1 MVIILGMNYYKKRL
15 KEKLKKRSKPSV
27 NKPRVMNT
35 SGRRRRMKKPQVSHI
50 DDERDIV
57 ILSTG
62 AHIRNSDCDFVAVI
76 DEVLDRLYS
85 KWLPSND
92 FLFVWKTQN
101 PAGCTNKIHHPDNP
115 VLAGMDFSPSSVT
128 HEYHKQ
134 FWNRDEYVLTQ
145 IDERN
150 KQLAKKLL
158 LSKSSSSAHAHHHH
172 EAIMNKVH
180 TLDMRML
187 YSRTDA
193 HPGSPTLNNNQ
204 NVSEKPPDC
213 LHYFAHGPLDV
224 IGPLFQQLLEDI
236 K

>member
-1 MVIILGMNYYKKRL
+1 M
-15 KEKLKKRSKPSV
+15 
-27 NKPRVMNT
+27 
-35 SGRRRRMKKPQVSHI
+35 
-50 DDERDIV
+50 
-57 ILSTG
+57 
-62 AHIRNSDCDFVAVI
+62 I

-85 KWLPSND
+85 EWLPSND

-158 LSKSSSSAHAHHHH
+158 LSKSSSSAHAHHH

-224 IGPLFQQLLEDI
+224 IGPLFQQLLLALPQAQYQDVLEIDLDAAIDPDAFQEIGSVGTI
-236 K
+236 KLTSFSCY